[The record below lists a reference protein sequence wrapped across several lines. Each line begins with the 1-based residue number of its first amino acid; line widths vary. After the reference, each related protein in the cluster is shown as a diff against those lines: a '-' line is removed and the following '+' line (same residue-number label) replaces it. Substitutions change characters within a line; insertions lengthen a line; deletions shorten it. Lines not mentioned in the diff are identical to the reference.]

1 MTFLFPSFLWAMTA
15 VAIPIIIHILNFRT
29 PKTVYF
35 SNVELLEN
43 IEQESK
49 SYNRLRELLILLF
62 RILTIISLV
71 IVFAHPVVLHN
82 KTINA
87 KCTEYQSIYIDNS
100 FSMSVM
106 NNETDNLTVAKSKA
120 SDILRSFPPN
130 TKFLIIDNDL
140 FAPEKYFYQ
149 KDIASDKLPNITFSS
164 KQQKIDFLIKNI
176 KKIYQLNGLACKP
189 HIFFISDLQ
198 KNIFDFEKI
207 SNDTSYTLYIL
218 PTQNTDAVN
227 LYIDSVW
234 FDTPYHI
241 SGNTDSLNVLVKNS
255 SNQEVV
261 NRQLE
266 LYINDTLKTMTSFDI
281 KPNEKKQIKIKY
293 TNTAKGYLAC
303 RLQISDYPVTFDN
316 TFYFDYYIAPKIKIL
331 LVEGK
336 QNPLIETFY
345 KNRKY
350 FDLKIID
357 KNIPI
362 SELSN
367 YQAVVINQVEN
378 LTTTMAT
385 YLFDY
390 VRNGGIIIFIPAENK
405 KINNIISQKFNL
417 REFKDISEQTLLIDK
432 INLHDKI
439 YKNSIL
445 EINKNIRYPQS
456 LRHWTTS
463 TSTPAITP
471 LLNLENNDLFL
482 YYKNIGEGS
491 IYVFTSPTDKTNT
504 DFMLHPLCSPTM
516 YNIPIYTKTNKKIYY
531 TINNKGIELQINKTV
546 AGESLKMKDI
556 YGNNEFFPQ
565 ISQGI
570 NNIKI
575 FISGINPKA
584 STYYLISSKDTLG
597 LVSFDYSNQESEM
610 DFYTPEQLEE
620 QIKKHE
626 LNNWEIIKNSGETLQ
641 KNIKDLTQGRSLQK
655 IFVILSLI
663 FILAEI
669 LTIKLFKRK

>member
-1 MTFLFPSFLWAMTA
+1 MTFLSPSFLWAMTA
-15 VAIPIIIHILNFRT
+15 VAIPVIIHILNFRT

-35 SNVELLEN
+35 SNVKLLEN

-71 IVFAHPVVLHN
+71 IVFAHPVLLHN

-130 TKFLIIDNDL
+130 TKFLILDNDL
-140 FAPEKYFYQ
+140 YAPEKYFYQ
-149 KDIASDKLPNITFSS
+149 KDIASDKLSNITFSS

-218 PTQNTDAVN
+218 PTQNPDAVN

-261 NRQLE
+261 NRQIE

-357 KNIPI
+357 KNIPV

-417 REFKDISEQTLLIDK
+417 PEFKDISEQTLLIDK

-445 EINKNIRYPQS
+445 KIDKNIRYPQS
-456 LRHWTTS
+456 SKHWTIS
-463 TSTPAITP
+463 AETPSITP
-471 LLNLENNDLFL
+471 LLRFENNDLFL

-531 TINNKGIELQINKTV
+531 TINNKGTELQINKTV

-570 NNIKI
+570 NNIRI
-575 FISGINPKA
+575 FITGINPKS

-620 QIKKHE
+620 QIKKHK
-626 LNNWEIIKNSGETLQ
+626 LNNWKIIKNSGETLQ